1 MTTLTKVQLA
11 SCHHDMCL
19 GFSFYGAPHIRVY
32 FWLAY
37 STESRIEEAQEFLF
51 SLVKRVDDVD
61 ESLVKSTE
69 HLLPTLS
76 RKGASRMTATE
87 LAQLLSSLHAIH
99 SHHIQLIEKLLVGP
113 PLQGDTVKT
122 EGRNEVTQ
130 TSGDTPHHWSLGM
143 PLEKVVETDYDTD
156 RYSCESAASC
166 LRTTPR
172 TPCSPGTPCTP
183 SLKDLRLR

>member
-1 MTTLTKVQLA
+1 
-11 SCHHDMCL
+11 MCR
-19 GFSFYGAPHIRVY
+19 GFNFGGVPHIRVY
-32 FWLAY
+32 CWLAF
-37 STESRIEEAQEFLF
+37 SKGSRIGEAQDFLY

-99 SHHIQLIEKLLVGP
+99 SQQIHLIENLLVGP
-113 PLQGDTVKT
+113 PLQIDTVKT
-122 EGRNEVTQ
+122 DGRNEVAQ

-143 PLEKVVETDYDTD
+143 PLEKVIETDYETD
-156 RYSCESAASC
+156 RYSCESASSK
-166 LRTTPR
+166 LRI
-172 TPCSPGTPCTP
+172 TPCSTSSQGTPCTP